1 MVRNRITAMAAL
13 LASSILLIGGTSA
26 TAAVPADDAPT
37 AALPPAAINN
47 PDVPLDVIMA
57 LPEQIKN
64 DSDVRIDPDLDPTV
78 PIIDTSGNLVPG
90 QTSISAQAA
99 SACST
104 TVWGPPG
111 TWSGAVNSTCSIWG
125 SPGWRVTYRFSQAP
139 NVSTLG
145 CGQATGW
152 NAQYQEFW
160 TGLGCGASGTAT
172 VDWGNV
178 IAQPKL
184 KAYGANPPAGTTLVF
199 VH

>member
-1 MVRNRITAMAAL
+1 MVRNRINALAAL

-26 TAAVPADDAPT
+26 TAAVPADDAPP

-57 LPEQIKN
+57 LPEQIRN

-111 TWSGAVNSTCSIWG
+111 TWSGPT
-125 SPGWRVTYRFSQAP
+125 Q
-139 NVSTLG
+139 L
-145 CGQATGW
+145 
-152 NAQYQEFW
+152 AQF
-160 TGLGCGASGTAT
+160 G
-172 VDWGNV
+172 V
-178 IAQPKL
+178 
-184 KAYGANPPAGTTLVF
+184 PPAGG
-199 VH
+199 